1 MHVEDNLVLRGPFSR
16 FLRVY
21 STDPTCSRKHIFFYK
36 ACDRCQRIGN
46 IGPSD
51 QMPQTPIFNV
61 EIFDVWG
68 IHFMR
73 PFPSSN
79 GYMYVAIDYV
89 SKWMVAKA
97 H

>member
-1 MHVEDNLVLRGPFSR
+1 
-16 FLRVY
+16 
-21 STDPTCSRKHIFFYK
+21 
-36 ACDRCQRIGN
+36 
-46 IGPSD
+46 
-51 QMPQTPIFNV
+51 MPQTPIFNV